1 MKKRVFSGWLIITIL
16 MFTQGC
22 FNGAFYQP
30 NQTWYKYPSDDSL
43 CFEDIYF
50 NSKDGTRLHGC
61 LISAGSPVLGTV
73 VYLHGNFGNLSYYFN
88 QIGWLPAEGFNVFI
102 FDYRGYGRSEGVANR
117 RGIYEDSVAA
127 IEYIL
132 TKPGI
137 DSNNVF
143 VFGQSFGGTQAMV
156 ALAKNNFK
164 KVRAAVIEGAFGSYR
179 RQALDSM
186 AATTRKKF
194 GNIPGLLL
202 HLWPISFFVVTDTY
216 SPMDSVQALSP
227 LPVIW
232 IHGLQDTTVPWHHGW
247 RLYQKAR
254 EPKEL
259 WLIPEGGHLT
269 TFVESPSAAQYR
281 RKLIQFFKDHCSLD
295 G

>member
-1 MKKRVFSGWLIITIL
+1 MKNRIFFGWLTAVIL
-16 MFTQGC
+16 IFTQGC

-30 NQTWYKYPSDDSL
+30 NQTWHKSPAGDSL
-43 CFEDIYF
+43 CCEDIYF
-50 NSKDGTRLHGC
+50 TSKDGTRLHGC
-61 LISAGSPVLGTV
+61 FLSAGAPVLGTV

-88 QIGWLPAEGFNVFI
+88 QIGWLPAEGFNVFL
-102 FDYRGYGRSEGVANR
+102 FDYRGYGRSEGKANR
-117 RGIYEDSVAA
+117 RGVYEDSVAA

-137 DSNNVF
+137 DPSNVF
-143 VFGQSFGGTQAMV
+143 VFGQSLGGTHAMV
-156 ALAKNNFK
+156 VLAKNDFR

-186 AATTRKKF
+186 AATTRKKI
-194 GNIPGLLL
+194 GDIPGLLL
-202 HLWPISFFVVTDTY
+202 HLWPISFFVVSDCY
-216 SPMDSVQALSP
+216 SPIDSVQKLSP
-227 LPVIW
+227 LPVLW
-232 IHGLQDTTVPWHHGW
+232 IHSLQDTTVPWHHSW
-247 RLYQKAR
+247 QLYQKAR

-269 TFVESPSAAQYR
+269 TFVESPWAAQYR
-281 RKLIQFFKDHCSLD
+281 RKLVRFLKDHRSPD